1 MRLETTGQ
9 DCVIPPPSLELRL
22 RGDQFSRGFP
32 PLFLS
37 TADIINTCCF
47 SLQTSDS
54 SNFMSLLSGR
64 KMTFFSNSVFYEV
77 MNTSINPLCSYMDNF
92 FVFLDDLKDSEEI
105 FLF

>member
-9 DCVIPPPSLELRL
+9 DCVIPPPPLELRL

-47 SLQTSDS
+47 SLQTADIRLVKFYVS
-54 SNFMSLLSGR
+54 SVR
-64 KMTFFSNSVFYEV
+64 
-77 MNTSINPLCSYMDNF
+77 
-92 FVFLDDLKDSEEI
+92 SENDI
-105 FLF
+105 LF